1 MHYLHFVQLSI
12 KTCKQEQVLFIMTG
26 HRITWEIKF
35 IRLFLLPLACYL
47 FQDSPMTHIMLNS
60 GDSWHLI
67 ITTLVMPSAP
77 GICCC
82 LLRVGGKSKDT
93 ALAMSS
99 EKIPWVMYDLTV
111 PHSASSTEHKHRTR
125 SNSCYQHLPAAPTL
139 FTRCNM
145 KDIYLL
151 CTHLSGNQLNC
162 ILFKCLH
169 SLQSGWNNLL

>member
-1 MHYLHFVQLSI
+1 
-12 KTCKQEQVLFIMTG
+12 MTG
-26 HRITWEIKF
+26 HWITWEIKF

-93 ALAMSS
+93 ALAMPS
-99 EKIPWVMYDLTV
+99 EKISQIMYDLTV
-111 PHSASSTEHKHRTR
+111 PQYLPPVQNTSTEPGRTAVTNISLLPPHFSPGATWRTFICSALTFLETSWTASS
-125 SNSCYQHLPAAPTL
+125 SNA
-139 FTRCNM
+139 FTPFSLDETICCN
-145 KDIYLL
+145 
-151 CTHLSGNQLNC
+151 
-162 ILFKCLH
+162 CL
-169 SLQSGWNNLL
+169 